1 MDPSSGW
8 FNSDVLT
15 LEELRDA
22 PCIGLLGEVGMGKT
36 IAVRQEAT
44 NIQSAMDPDVSADR
58 INLGLLSDGAE
69 LRDALA
75 GSDAV
80 RRWREDG
87 AVVHLLLDGLDEF
100 VARFQRGRSALV
112 EEVERLAGDRERL
125 RLRVASRSAFWTPG
139 FSNDL
144 ASAFGVEHLP
154 LWHLAPLRTEDV
166 VLAASDVGV
175 ESSAFLREVRRLD
188 AGPLAARPV
197 TLRFLLDLYASK
209 GSFPS
214 RRYELFEEGCRH
226 LAEEHDEEVR
236 ESAEL
241 DLDESLALASRVA
254 AANVFTGRPEIWLG
268 KQAVE
273 APPGSISIL
282 ELAGGKEALLRAGD
296 TAVEASGENLRSVL
310 RSTGL
315 FASPGDNHATWAHAS
330 YAEFL
335 AARFVQQRGLSP
347 AQIESLLLQ
356 TGADGQRRLAPQL
369 VETAGWIASVRPA
382 TFRMLMQ
389 SDPESLLRSDALD
402 VSDDERRAL
411 VEELLARHDREDL
424 DLVYT
429 RMRLNLVHPGLA
441 AQLTPYI
448 DSDTHSLTARR
459 FAVRLAAEAG
469 VSALAEPIL
478 CVALNRNEPLG
489 LREHAADAIVELR
502 DGTTIETLRR
512 FIEPGDAT
520 DERQAL
526 RASALRGLWPD
537 RLSTEDVF
545 ASLAPPRPD
554 MATRYSA
561 FVGHTFPTGL
571 TEADLP
577 IALRWAKDANVDG
590 TGEQPF
596 ERLIEAICTR
606 AWEAEQET
614 VQELLADVLTNQ
626 LDVRR
631 ESWSEDSLRVAV
643 DASPERRRTM
653 LGRIV
658 RRLAQRQK
666 GTLAIFWSRIN
677 WLRSGDATW
686 MCNRLTSTDD
696 TREKQ
701 AWVELIVRIWSG
713 DHAETITILETAT
726 TEPLLLKALTPAM
739 AVVELDSADA
749 LTQRQHWE
757 MSTSAATPPPQH
769 DEADKLRPALEAAKT
784 GERDAWVHLIQL
796 MDSVAHDDEPP
807 RTGAWMPAFGRVAER
822 LDAADKS
829 SVVEGCRR
837 FLCEGSPPG
846 GDSLPG
852 RTWGEVTAYRSLL
865 LLSHLDPNALASL
878 PSEIWIRW
886 APAIAG
892 HEPTY
897 AREFEGDVLRLARE
911 HAQQALL
918 SNLAGALAAEIGA
931 SRRARAHIRFVTLDE
946 KYVSQLL
953 LAIAAD
959 TRTPGDAVRDLLI
972 PLLDCGSEPA
982 WRAALEITRPGS

>member
-1 MDPSSGW
+1 MTNPKVRHNWSRFWSENTQPTLTNGFLVDPSSGW
-8 FNSDVLT
+8 LNSDVVT
-15 LEELRDA
+15 LGELRDA
-22 PCIGLLGEVGMGKT
+22 PCIGLLGEAGMGKT
-36 IAVRQEAT
+36 VAVLQET
-44 NIQSAMDPDVSADR
+44 MDLQSALDPNVGADR
-58 INLGLLSDGAE
+58 INLGLLADGAA
-69 LRDALA
+69 LRATLVA
-75 GSDAV
+75 SDAV
-80 RRWREDG
+80 KRWQEDG
-87 AVVHLLLDGLDEF
+87 AVIHLLLDGLEEF
-100 VARFQRGRSALV
+100 VARFSRGRSAVV
-112 EEVERLAGDRERL
+112 EAINRLDGDRERL
-125 RLRVASRSAFWTPG
+125 RLRVASRPAFWSAG
-139 FSNDL
+139 FSADL
-144 ASAFGVEHLP
+144 ARAFGVDDVP
-154 LWHLAPLRTEDV
+154 VWHLAPLRRDDV
-166 VLAASDVGV
+166 VLAATNRSLNADALLS
-175 ESSAFLREVRRLD
+175 EIDRLE

-197 TLRFLLDLYASK
+197 TLGFLLDLFALK
-209 GSFPS
+209 ESFPS
-214 RRYELFEEGCRH
+214 RRYELYKEGCRH
-226 LAEEHDEEVR
+226 LVEEHDEEVR
-236 ESAEL
+236 EATIL
-241 DLDESLALASRVA
+241 DLDESLSLASRVA

-268 KQAVE
+268 RQASD
-273 APPGSISIL
+273 APSGSIAIL
-282 ELAGGKEALLRAGD
+282 ELAGGKEPMLQADAKS
-296 TAVEASGENLRSVL
+296 VEASGENLRSVL

-356 TGADGQRRLAPQL
+356 TGPDGQRRLAPQL
-369 VETAGWIASVRPA
+369 VETAGWIASVRPD
-382 TFRMLMQ
+382 TFRILMH

-411 VEELLARHDREDL
+411 VEELLARHDREEL

-429 RMRLNLVHPGLA
+429 RMRLNLAHPGLA
-441 AQLTPYI
+441 AQLTAYI

-459 FAVRLAAEAG
+459 FAVRLAAAAD

-478 CVALNRNEPLG
+478 CVALNRNESLG

-502 DGTTIETLRR
+502 DETTIEALRR

-520 DERQAL
+520 DERQEL
-526 RASALRGLWPD
+526 RASALRALWPD

-554 MATRYSA
+554 MATSYSA

-577 IALRWAKDANVDG
+577 IALRWAKDATADG

-606 AWEAEQET
+606 AWEVEQEP

-626 LDVRR
+626 LDARR
-631 ESWSEDSLRVAV
+631 ESWSEDSLRAAV

-658 RRLAQRQK
+658 RRLSRQQK
-666 GTLAIFWSRIN
+666 GTLAIFWSMIN

-696 TREKQ
+696 NREKQ
-701 AWVELIVRIWSG
+701 AWVELIVRICSG
-713 DHAETITILETAT
+713 DPAETITILDTTT

-796 MDSVAHDDEPP
+796 MDSVAHDDDPP

-837 FLCEGSPPG
+837 FLCEGSPPEA
-846 GDSLPG
+846 DSVPG
-852 RTWGEVTAYRSLL
+852 RQLEPAVF
-865 LLSHLDPNALASL
+865 
-878 PSEIWIRW
+878 
-886 APAIAG
+886 APVG
-892 HEPTY
+892 
-897 AREFEGDVLRLARE
+897 ARLRLIRCCPDHEMPAS
-911 HAQQALL
+911 AQRRPG
-918 SNLAGALAAEIGA
+918 AG
-931 SRRARAHIRFVTLDE
+931 
-946 KYVSQLL
+946 
-953 LAIAAD
+953 
-959 TRTPGDAVRDLLI
+959 
-972 PLLDCGSEPA
+972 
-982 WRAALEITRPGS
+982 LEISGEQMHPGLGENTRW